1 MVIRKLVLATVAATF
16 MVVGAVSAAEVA
28 SYKVV
33 DGTIP
38 DSLTG
43 APGDAKK
50 GKDVFLNR
58 RLGNC
63 LACHQVTA
71 LSDHP
76 FHGEIGPPL
85 DGVADRYTLAELR
98 LQVVDSKQINP
109 DTIMPAFYRKDGFH
123 KVLKNFKD
131 KSVLTAEQVEDLLAY
146 LMTLK

>member
-1 MVIRKLVLATVAATF
+1 MVIRKLIFAAVAATF
-16 MVVGAVSAAEVA
+16 MVAGAASADEVA

-85 DGVADRYTLAELR
+85 DGVAERYTLAELR

-131 KSVLTAEQVEDLLAY
+131 KSVLTAEQVEDVLAY
-146 LMTLK
+146 LMTLN

>member
-1 MVIRKLVLATVAATF
+1 MVIRKLIFAAVAATF
-16 MVVGAVSAAEVA
+16 MVAGAASADEVA
-28 SYKVV
+28 SYKIV

-85 DGVADRYTLAELR
+85 DGVAERYTLAELR
-98 LQVVDSKQINP
+98 LQVVDSKEINP

-123 KVLKNFKD
+123 KVLKNFKE
-131 KSVLTAEQVEDLLAY
+131 KSVLTAEQVEDVLAY
-146 LMTLK
+146 LMTLN

>member
-1 MVIRKLVLATVAATF
+1 MVIRKLIFAAVAATF
-16 MVVGAVSAAEVA
+16 MVAGAASADEVA
-28 SYKVV
+28 SYKIV

-85 DGVADRYTLAELR
+85 DGVAERYTLAELR
-98 LQVVDSKQINP
+98 LQVVDSKEINP
-109 DTIMPAFYRKDGFH
+109 DTIMPAFYRNDGFH
-123 KVLKNFKD
+123 KVLKNFKG
-131 KSVLTAEQVEDLLAY
+131 KSVLTAEQVEDVLAY
-146 LMTLK
+146 LMTLN